1 MEVWVWGEQRSQKAG
16 DSSLQRVHATPGGG
30 EGESDNT
37 GCCGQQHQLPCAGSE
52 GGRGG
57 RGSERPKF
65 RAPSSPW
72 PSDLGIAL
80 KPSVSLG
87 PYESGLGKG
96 FPTETDRVSGCPT
109 AGKLPP
115 VCAPLMVRQS
125 R

>member
-1 MEVWVWGEQRSQKAG
+1 MLRT
-16 DSSLQRVHATPGGG
+16 ATPAPLRGKRRR
-30 EGESDNT
+30 
-37 GCCGQQHQLPCAGSE
+37 A
-52 GGRGG
+52 GG

-72 PSDLGIAL
+72 PSSLGIAL
-80 KPSVSLG
+80 EPSMSLG
-87 PYESGLGKG
+87 PYESGLGKE